1 MNMKALR
8 APLTLKESGEPGQV
22 TAVFSTFDVVDSDND
37 IVLATALTN
46 GQMVP
51 MTWAHQWD
59 MPVGK
64 GTIRVQEKQAIFD
77 GQFFLETEAGLEAY
91 KTVKCMGSLQEWSWG
106 FRVVDA
112 AYEQRD
118 EKFVR
123 VIKRAEVFE
132 VSPVLV
138 GAGVG
143 TYTLGIKSGEHSPLA
158 DQTDAV
164 QAAALDLASRYKA
177 LAALRAKE
185 GRVLSEANR
194 KRLSSLL
201 EALRAV
207 ETDIDD
213 LLSSTAAP
221 EKGLDAMNLF
231 VEFQKIQARLAGAGV
246 GA

>member
-8 APLTLKESGEPGQV
+8 APLELKADGEPGRV
-22 TAVFSTFDVVDSDND
+22 SAVFSTFDVVDSDND
-37 IVLATALTN
+37 IVLATAFTN
-46 GQMVP
+46 GQQVP
-51 MTWAHQWD
+51 MTWSHRWD
-59 MPVGK
+59 VPIGK
-64 GTIRVQEKQAIFD
+64 GTIQVQEKCAVFD
-77 GQFFLETEAGLEAY
+77 GQFFIETDAGLEAY
-91 KTVKCMGSLQEWSWG
+91 KTVKAMGTLQEWSWG
-106 FRVVDA
+106 FKVVDA

-143 TYTLGIKSGEHSPLA
+143 TYTLGIKGQEHSTLA
-158 DQTDAV
+158 DQSDAV
-164 QAAALDLASRYKA
+164 QAAVVDLASRYKA

-194 KRLSSLL
+194 KRLGNLL

-213 LLSSTAAP
+213 LLSTTAAP
-221 EKGLDAMNLF
+221 EKSADVMSLF
-231 VEFQKIQARLAGAGV
+231 VEFQRIQARLAGV
-246 GA
+246 R